1 VFLKEA
7 GNLDLGAQSFQATGA
22 RQNGSGVRKFIA
34 AEWLYRENNS
44 AEDAI
49 DICHRLM
56 PPEFSAASSV
66 ARWMIYIIQSR
77 QDRAERP
84 GVLKMHQLLKQDMAP
99 QASQSGLLAPDTT
112 GMNFYRADP
121 ALTDLLRIH
130 LPEKLFNHIEP
141 HLDRLGELAGGRL
154 DECARLADRHGPVL
168 HPRDKFGRDV
178 QSIEYHP
185 AYHELERAAFGEFG
199 IHALSIRKGIMGWP
213 DKYPVVAKHAF
224 TFLFNQ
230 TEFGMGCP
238 INVTDG
244 CAKLLANF
252 GSEELKAKYFDGL
265 TQTDMSRLTQGGQFM
280 TEKEGGSDV
289 GTLTTSAVQEGD
301 HWRLYGEKWFCS
313 NADAKVV
320 MLLARPEGAPPGTR
334 GVGLFLMPRF
344 LEDGSQNHY
353 RIVRLKD
360 KLGTRSMA
368 SGEIKLEGAIAYAVG
383 KLDRGFVQMAEM
395 VNSSRLS
402 NGVKS
407 TALMRRAWHD
417 AMTVA
422 KNRVVFGSRILDLP
436 LGRRQLLKI
445 MLATEQ
451 ALSMSF
457 LTADALDRAEAGSQD
472 AAALLRILTP
482 TLKFRATRDARKV
495 CGDALEMRGG
505 IGYIEE
511 FATARLLRDAH
522 LGSIWEGTGNIVAL
536 DALKRAVGRHG
547 AESALAADLHARLDD
562 SAEVP
567 QAWRDKLRGLADRAV
582 GFAREVAAHSDNEA
596 ESRRA
601 TSLLYHVASAV
612 QLAWEAQRI
621 HARRGDARRL
631 LLSRL
636 VVDQRVTPNDP
647 FRLAENKSQGAIAAL
662 LLGDRPAGMAE
673 VGELLRG
680 A

>member
-1 VFLKEA
+1 
-7 GNLDLGAQSFQATGA
+7 
-22 RQNGSGVRKFIA
+22 
-34 AEWLYRENNS
+34 
-44 AEDAI
+44 
-49 DICHRLM
+49 
-56 PPEFSAASSV
+56 
-66 ARWMIYIIQSR
+66 
-77 QDRAERP
+77 
-84 GVLKMHQLLKQDMAP
+84 MHQLPKHDATAKAGQG
-99 QASQSGLLAPDTT
+99 GLLAPDTT

-121 ALTDLLRIH
+121 ALADLLRIH
-130 LPEKLFNHIEP
+130 LSDNLFRHIEP
-141 HLDRLGELAGGRL
+141 HLDRLGALAGGHL
-154 DECARLADRHGPVL
+154 DDCGRLADRHVPVL
-168 HPRDKFGRDV
+168 HQRDKFGRDV
-178 QSIEYHP
+178 QWIEYHP
-185 AYHELERAAFGEFG
+185 AYRELERTAFGEFG
-199 IHALSIRKGIMGWP
+199 IHAMSIRKGILGWP
-213 DKYPVVAKHAF
+213 DKYPVLAKHAF

-230 TEFGMGCP
+230 AEFGLGCP

-252 GSEELKAKYFDGL
+252 GSDALKAKYLDGL
-265 TQTDMSRLTQGGQFM
+265 TETDMEKLTQGGQFM

-289 GTLTTSAVQEGD
+289 GTLTTTAVREGD
-301 HWRLYGEKWFCS
+301 YFRLTGEKWFCS

-320 MLLARPEGAPPGTR
+320 MLLARPEGAVGGTR
-334 GVGLFLMPRF
+334 GVGLFLMPR
-344 LEDGSQNHY
+344 LLDDGSQNHY

-368 SGEIKLEGAIAYAVG
+368 SGEIKLEGAIAYTVG
-383 KLDRGFVQMAEM
+383 RLDRGFVQMAEM

-407 TALMRRAWHD
+407 TALMRRAYHD

-422 KNRVVFGSRILDLP
+422 NNRVVFGSRIVDLP
-436 LGRRQLLKI
+436 LGRRQLMKI

-451 ALSMSF
+451 GLSMSF

-495 CGDALEMRGG
+495 CGDAMEMRGG

-562 SAEVP
+562 SAQVP
-567 QAWRDKLRGLADRAV
+567 QAWCDRLRGLTDRAIT
-582 GFAREVAAHSDNEA
+582 FARDVAARTENEA
-596 ESRRA
+596 EARRA
-601 TSLLYHVASAV
+601 ASLLYHVASAV
-612 QLAWEAQRI
+612 ALGWEAGRI
-621 HARRGDARRL
+621 HDRRGDARRL

-636 VVDQRVTPNDP
+636 VIDHRVTASDP
-647 FRLAENKSQGAIAAL
+647 FRLTENKAQDAIVSL
-662 LLGDRPAGMAE
+662 LLGERAVGMAE
-673 VGELLRG
+673 VGELVL
-680 A
+680 AA

>member
-1 VFLKEA
+1 M
-7 GNLDLGAQSFQATGA
+7 Q
-22 RQNGSGVRKFIA
+22 
-34 AEWLYRENNS
+34 
-44 AEDAI
+44 
-49 DICHRLM
+49 
-56 PPEFSAASSV
+56 P
-66 ARWMIYIIQSR
+66 
-77 QDRAERP
+77 
-84 GVLKMHQLLKQDMAP
+84 LKQDR
-99 QASQSGLLAPDTT
+99 QVASAGQPGLLAPDTS

-121 ALTDLLRIH
+121 ALTDLLRLH
-130 LPEKLFNHIEP
+130 LPEALFRHIEP
-141 HLDRLGELAGGRL
+141 HLDRLGGLAGGHL
-154 DECARLADRHGPVL
+154 DECARLADRHAPVL
-168 HPRDKFGRDV
+168 HQRDRFGRDS
-178 QSIEYHP
+178 QYIEYHP
-185 AYHELERAAFGEFG
+185 AYRELEKAAFGEFG
-199 IHALSIRKGIMGWP
+199 IHAMSVRKGILGWP

-230 TEFGMGCP
+230 AEFGLGCP

-244 CAKLLANF
+244 CAKLLNNF
-252 GSEELKAKYFDGL
+252 GSEALKEKYLDGL
-265 TQTDMSRLTQGGQFM
+265 TQTDMSKLTQGGQFM

-289 GTLTTSAVQEGD
+289 GTLTTTAVQEGD
-301 HWRLYGEKWFCS
+301 HWRLSGEKWFCS
-313 NADAKVV
+313 NADAEVV
-320 MLLARPEGAPPGTR
+320 MLLARPEGAGPGTR
-334 GVGLFLMPRF
+334 GVGLFLMPRR

-407 TALMRRAWHD
+407 TALMRRAYHD

-422 KNRVVFGSRILDLP
+422 KGRVVFGQRIIDLP
-436 LGRRQLLKI
+436 LARRQLMKI
-445 MLATEQ
+445 GLATEQ

-522 LGSIWEGTGNIVAL
+522 LGSIWEGTGNIVAI

-547 AESALAADLHARLDD
+547 ADAALAADLHARLDD
-562 SAEVP
+562 SPNVP
-567 QAWRDKLRGLADRAV
+567 QAWRNRLRDLTDRAI
-582 GFAREVAAHSDNEA
+582 GFARDVASRMENEA
-596 ESRRA
+596 DARRA

-612 QLAWEAQRI
+612 ALAWEGGRI
-621 HARRGDARRL
+621 HEKRGDARRL
-631 LLSRL
+631 LLSRMVIDHR
-636 VVDQRVTPNDP
+636 VVASDP
-647 FRLAENKSQGAIAAL
+647 FRLTENAVQRAITDH
-662 LLGDRPAGMAE
+662 LLGERSVGMAE
-673 VGELLRG
+673 VGELIS
-680 A
+680 AA

>member
-1 VFLKEA
+1 
-7 GNLDLGAQSFQATGA
+7 
-22 RQNGSGVRKFIA
+22 
-34 AEWLYRENNS
+34 
-44 AEDAI
+44 
-49 DICHRLM
+49 
-56 PPEFSAASSV
+56 
-66 ARWMIYIIQSR
+66 
-77 QDRAERP
+77 
-84 GVLKMHQLLKQDMAP
+84 MHQLAKHDDVTMPADRP
-99 QASQSGLLAPDTT
+99 GLLAPDTS

-130 LPEKLFNHIEP
+130 LPDPLFRHIEP
-141 HLDRLGELAGGRL
+141 HLDRLGGLAGGYL
-154 DECARLADRHGPVL
+154 DECARLADRHVPVL
-168 HPRDKFGRDV
+168 HQRDRFGRDA
-178 QSIEYHP
+178 QWIEYHP
-185 AYHELERAAFGEFG
+185 AYRELERAAFGEFG
-199 IHALSIRKGIMGWP
+199 IHAMSLRKGIMGWP
-213 DKYPVVAKHAF
+213 QAYPVVAKHAF

-230 TEFGMGCP
+230 AEFGLGCP

-244 CAKLLANF
+244 CAKLLAKF
-252 GSEELKAKYFDGL
+252 GSEALQAKYLDGL
-265 TQTDMSRLTQGGQFM
+265 TQTDMDKLTQGGQFM

-289 GTLTTSAVQEGD
+289 GTLTTTAVQEGD
-301 HWRLYGEKWFCS
+301 RWRLTGEKWFCS

-320 MLLARPEGAPPGTR
+320 MLLARPQGAEGGTR

-344 LEDGSQNHY
+344 LDDGSPNHY

-407 TALMRRAWHD
+407 TALMRRAHHD

-422 KNRVVFGSRILDLP
+422 RNRVVFGSRIIDLP
-436 LGRRQLLKI
+436 LARRQLMKI

-457 LTADALDRAEAGSQD
+457 VTADALDRGEAGSQD

-482 TLKFRATRDARKV
+482 VLKFRATRDARKV

-511 FATARLLRDAH
+511 FATSRLLRDAH
-522 LGSIWEGTGNIVAL
+522 LGSIWEGTGNIVAI

-547 AESALAADLHARLDD
+547 ADSALAADLHARLDD
-562 SAEVP
+562 SANVP
-567 QAWRDKLRGLADRAV
+567 QAWRSRLRDLTDRAI
-582 GFAREVAAHSDNEA
+582 GFAREVASRTDNEA
-596 ESRRA
+596 EARRA

-612 QLAWEAQRI
+612 TLAWEGGRV
-621 HARRGDARRL
+621 HEMRGDARRL
-631 LLSRL
+631 LLSRMAI
-636 VVDQRVTPNDP
+636 DHRVAAGDP
-647 FRLAENKSQGAIAAL
+647 FRLTENSVQRGITDH
-662 LLGDRPAGMAE
+662 LLGERAVGMAE
-673 VGELLRG
+673 VGELL
-680 A
+680 AAA

>member
-1 VFLKEA
+1 MVYNIDTGRKRQEPKMQPLKH
-7 GNLDLGAQSFQATGA
+7 D
-22 RQNGSGVRKFIA
+22 R
-34 AEWLYRENNS
+34 
-44 AEDAI
+44 
-49 DICHRLM
+49 
-56 PPEFSAASSV
+56 SAASPD
-66 ARWMIYIIQSR
+66 Q
-77 QDRAERP
+77 P
-84 GVLKMHQLLKQDMAP
+84 
-99 QASQSGLLAPDTT
+99 GLLAPDTT

-121 ALTDLLRIH
+121 ALTDLLRLH
-130 LPEKLFNHIEP
+130 LPDATFRHIEP
-141 HLDRLGELAGGRL
+141 HLDRLGAMAGGHL
-154 DECARLADRHGPVL
+154 DECARLADRHAPVL
-168 HPRDKFGRDV
+168 HQRDKFGRDT
-178 QSIEYHP
+178 QWIEYHP
-185 AYHELERAAFGEFG
+185 AYRELERAAFGEFG
-199 IHALSIRKGIMGWP
+199 IHAMSVRKGILGWP

-230 TEFGMGCP
+230 AEFGLGCP

-252 GSEELKAKYFDGL
+252 GSDALKAKYLDGL
-265 TQTDMSRLTQGGQFM
+265 TQTDMSKLTQGGQFM

-289 GTLTTSAVQEGD
+289 GTLTTTAVQEGD
-301 HWRLYGEKWFCS
+301 HWRLSGEKWFCS
-313 NADAKVV
+313 NADAEVV
-320 MLLARPEGAPPGTR
+320 MLLARPEGAGPGTR
-334 GVGLFLMPRF
+334 GVGLFLMPRR
-344 LEDGSQNHY
+344 LDDGSQNHY

-407 TALMRRAWHD
+407 TALMRRAHHD

-422 KNRVVFGSRILDLP
+422 RNRVVFGQRIIDLP
-436 LGRRQLLKI
+436 LARRQLMKI

-451 ALSMSF
+451 GLSMSF

-522 LGSIWEGTGNIVAL
+522 LGSIWEGTGNIVAI
-536 DALKRAVGRHG
+536 DALKRAIGRHG
-547 AESALAADLHARLDD
+547 ADNALAADLHARLNE
-562 SAEVP
+562 SANVP
-567 QAWRDKLRGLADRAV
+567 AAWRNRLRELTDRAV
-582 GFAREVAAHSDNEA
+582 GFAREVASRMDNEGDA
-596 ESRRA
+596 RRA

-612 QLAWEAQRI
+612 AFASEGSRI
-621 HARRGDARRL
+621 HEMRGDARRL
-631 LLSRL
+631 LLSRM
-636 VVDQRVTPNDP
+636 VVDHRISASDP
-647 FRLAENKSQGAIAAL
+647 FRLTENAAQRAITAH
-662 LLGDRPAGMAE
+662 LLGDRAVGMAE
-673 VGELLRG
+673 VGELLT
-680 A
+680 AA

>member
-1 VFLKEA
+1 MQ
-7 GNLDLGAQSFQATGA
+7 GP
-22 RQNGSGVRKFIA
+22 QNRVA
-34 AEWLYRENNS
+34 NS
-44 AEDAI
+44 DS
-49 DICHRLM
+49 
-56 PPEFSAASSV
+56 PPS
-66 ARWMIYIIQSR
+66 
-77 QDRAERP
+77 
-84 GVLKMHQLLKQDMAP
+84 
-99 QASQSGLLAPDTT
+99 LLAPDTS

-121 ALTDLLRIH
+121 AFSDLLRIH
-130 LPEKLFNHIEP
+130 LPEALFRHVEP
-141 HLDRLGELAGGRL
+141 HLDRLGGLAGGHL
-154 DECARLADRHGPVL
+154 DECARFADRHVPVL
-168 HPRDKFGRDV
+168 HQRDRFGRDA
-178 QSIEYHP
+178 QWIEYHP
-185 AYHELERAAFGEFG
+185 AYRELERAAFGEFG

-252 GSEELKAKYFDGL
+252 GSDALKDRYLDGL
-265 TQTDMSRLTQGGQFM
+265 TQTDMAKLTQGGQFM

-289 GTLTTSAVQEGD
+289 GTLTTTAVQDGD

-313 NADAKVV
+313 NADTKVV
-320 MLLARPEGAPPGTR
+320 MLLARPDGAPPGTR

-344 LEDGSQNHY
+344 LDDGSQNHY

-407 TALMRRAWHD
+407 TALMRRAYHD

-422 KNRVVFGSRILDLP
+422 KNRVVFGSRIVDLP
-436 LGRRQLLKI
+436 LGRRQLMKI

-457 LTADALDRAEAGSQD
+457 MTADALDRAEAGSQG

-547 AESALAADLHARLDD
+547 ADAALAADLHARVDD
-562 SAEVP
+562 SAKVP
-567 QAWRDKLRGLADRAV
+567 QGWRDRLRALIDRAV
-582 GFAREVAAHSDNEA
+582 GFAREVAARAENESEA
-596 ESRRA
+596 RRA

-612 QLAWEAQRI
+612 ALAWEGGRI
-621 HARRGDARRL
+621 HDMRGDARRL
-631 LLSRL
+631 LLSRM
-636 VVDQRVTPNDP
+636 VVDHRLGAGDP
-647 FRLAENKSQGAIAAL
+647 FRLTENAAQRAITDP
-662 LLGDRPAGMAE
+662 LLGDRAPGMAG
-673 VGELLRG
+673 VGG
-680 A
+680 

>member
-1 VFLKEA
+1 M
-7 GNLDLGAQSFQATGA
+7 
-22 RQNGSGVRKFIA
+22 
-34 AEWLYRENNS
+34 REPRRDTANFV
-44 AEDAI
+44 E
-49 DICHRLM
+49 
-56 PPEFSAASSV
+56 
-66 ARWMIYIIQSR
+66 Q
-77 QDRAERP
+77 
-84 GVLKMHQLLKQDMAP
+84 G
-99 QASQSGLLAPDTT
+99 GLLAPDTS

-121 ALTDLLRIH
+121 ALADLLRIH
-130 LPEKLFNHIEP
+130 LADPLFRHIEP
-141 HLDRLGELAGGRL
+141 HLDRLGALAGGHL
-154 DECARLADRHGPVL
+154 DECARLADRHVPVL
-168 HPRDKFGRDV
+168 HQRDRFGRDI
-178 QSIEYHP
+178 QWIEYHP
-185 AYHELERAAFGEFG
+185 AYRELERAAFGEFG
-199 IHALSIRKGIMGWP
+199 IHAMSLRKGILGWP

-230 TEFGMGCP
+230 AEFGLGCP

-252 GSEELKAKYFDGL
+252 GSDALKARYLDGL
-265 TQTDMSRLTQGGQFM
+265 TQTDMSKLTQGGQFM

-289 GTLTTSAVQEGD
+289 GTLTTTAMAEGD
-301 HWRLYGEKWFCS
+301 HWRLFGEKWFCS
-313 NADAKVV
+313 NADAEVV
-320 MLLARPEGAPPGTR
+320 MLLARPEGAGGGTR
-334 GVGLFLMPRF
+334 GVGLFLMPRR
-344 LEDGSQNHY
+344 LDDGSPNHY

-383 KLDRGFVQMAEM
+383 RLDRGFVQMAEM

-407 TALMRRAWHD
+407 TALMRRAHHD

-422 KNRVVFGSRILDLP
+422 KNRVVFGSRIIDLP
-436 LGRRQLLKI
+436 LARRQLMKI

-457 LTADALDRAEAGSQD
+457 ITADALDRAEAGSQD

-522 LGSIWEGTGNIVAL
+522 LGSIWEGTGNIVAI
-536 DALKRAVGRHG
+536 DALTRAVGRHG
-547 AESALAADLHARLDD
+547 ADAALGADLHARLDD
-562 SAEVP
+562 SVGVP
-567 QAWRDKLRGLADRAV
+567 GAWRDRLRSLTDHAV
-582 GFAREVAAHSDNEA
+582 NFARKVASNSDNEA
-596 ESRRA
+596 DARRA

-612 QLAWEAQRI
+612 SFAWEAGRI
-621 HARRGDARRL
+621 QQMRGDGRRL

-636 VVDQRVTPNDP
+636 VVDHRLSPGDP
-647 FRLAENKSQGAIAAL
+647 FRLADNATQRKITDW
-662 LLGDRPAGMAE
+662 LLGERVVGMTE
-673 VGELLRG
+673 VAQLLCT

>member
-1 VFLKEA
+1 MEPLKH
-7 GNLDLGAQSFQATGA
+7 DRITT
-22 RQNGSGVRKFIA
+22 
-34 AEWLYRENNS
+34 S
-44 AEDAI
+44 AEQ
-49 DICHRLM
+49 
-56 PPEFSAASSV
+56 P
-66 ARWMIYIIQSR
+66 
-77 QDRAERP
+77 
-84 GVLKMHQLLKQDMAP
+84 
-99 QASQSGLLAPDTT
+99 GLLAPDTS

-121 ALTDLLRIH
+121 ALTDLVRIH
-130 LPEKLFNHIEP
+130 LPDALFRHIEP
-141 HLDRLGELAGGRL
+141 HLDRLGALAGGHL
-154 DECARLADRHGPVL
+154 DECARLVDRHVPVL
-168 HPRDKFGRDV
+168 HQRERFGRDA
-178 QSIEYHP
+178 QWIEYHP
-185 AYHELERAAFGEFG
+185 AYRELERAAFGEFG
-199 IHALSIRKGIMGWP
+199 IHAMSLRRGIMGWP

-230 TEFGMGCP
+230 AEFGLGCP

-244 CAKLLANF
+244 CARLLANF
-252 GSEELKAKYFDGL
+252 GSEALKAKYLDGL

-289 GTLTTSAVQEGD
+289 GKLTTTAVQEGD
-301 HWRLYGEKWFCS
+301 HWRLSGEKWFCS
-313 NADAKVV
+313 NADAQVV
-320 MLLARPEGAPPGTR
+320 MLLARPQGAEAGTR
-334 GVGLFLMPRF
+334 GVGLFLMPRR
-344 LEDGSQNHY
+344 LDDGSPNHY

-407 TALMRRAWHD
+407 TALMRRAHHD

-422 KNRVVFGSRILDLP
+422 QNRVVFGSRIIDLP
-436 LGRRQLLKI
+436 LARRQLMKI

-547 AESALAADLHARLDD
+547 ADAALAADLHARLDD
-562 SAEVP
+562 SANVP
-567 QAWRDKLRGLADRAV
+567 QAWRDRLRDLTDRAI

-596 ESRRA
+596 EARRA

-612 QLAWEAQRI
+612 ALAWEGGRI
-621 HARRGDARRL
+621 HEMRADARRL
-631 LLSRL
+631 LLSRM
-636 VVDQRVTPNDP
+636 VIDHRVSVNDP
-647 FRLAENKSQGAIAAL
+647 FRLTENSVQRAITGH
-662 LLGDRPAGMAE
+662 LLGERAVGMAE
-673 VGELLRG
+673 VGELLS
-680 A
+680 AA

>member
-1 VFLKEA
+1 M
-7 GNLDLGAQSFQATGA
+7 QSLQHGRT
-22 RQNGSGVRKFIA
+22 A
-34 AEWLYRENNS
+34 ANP
-44 AEDAI
+44 D
-49 DICHRLM
+49 
-56 PPEFSAASSV
+56 
-66 ARWMIYIIQSR
+66 
-77 QDRAERP
+77 
-84 GVLKMHQLLKQDMAP
+84 
-99 QASQSGLLAPDTT
+99 QSGLLAPDTS

-121 ALTDLLRIH
+121 ALRDLLRLH
-130 LPEKLFNHIEP
+130 LTDALFRHIEP

-168 HPRDKFGRDV
+168 HQRDKFGRDV
-178 QSIEYHP
+178 QWIEYHP
-185 AYHELERAAFGEFG
+185 AYRELERAAFGEFG
-199 IHALSIRKGIMGWP
+199 IHAMSIRKGILGWP
-213 DKYPVVAKHAF
+213 DRYPVAAKHAF

-230 TEFGMGCP
+230 AEFGLGCP

-252 GSEELKAKYFDGL
+252 GSEELKARYLDGL
-265 TQTDMSRLTQGGQFM
+265 TETDMSKLTQGGQFM

-289 GTLTTSAVQEGD
+289 GKLTTSAVQEGD

-313 NADAKVV
+313 NADAEVV
-320 MLLARPEGAPPGTR
+320 MLLARPQGASAGTR
-334 GVGLFLMPRF
+334 GVGLFLMPRR
-344 LEDGSQNHY
+344 LDDGSQNQY

-383 KLDRGFVQMAEM
+383 RLDRGFVQMAEM

-407 TALMRRAWHD
+407 TALMRRAYHD

-422 KNRVVFGSRILDLP
+422 KNRVVFGSRIIDKP
-436 LGRRQLLKI
+436 LARRQLMKI

-522 LGSIWEGTGNIVAL
+522 LGSIWEGTGNIVAI
-536 DALKRAVGRHG
+536 DALTRAIGRHG
-547 AESALAADLHARLDD
+547 ADSALAADLHARLDE
-562 SAEVP
+562 SVQVP
-567 QAWRDKLRGLADRAV
+567 QAWRDRLRDLTDRTV
-582 GFAREVAAHSDNEA
+582 GFAREVVAHSDNEA
-596 ESRRA
+596 EARRA

-612 QLAWEAQRI
+612 TLAWEGARI
-621 HARRGDARRL
+621 HEMSGDARRL

-636 VVDQRVTPNDP
+636 VVDHRLSAGDP
-647 FRLAENKSQGAIAAL
+647 FRLTGNAAQRKITACM
-662 LLGDRPAGMAE
+662 LGDRGVGMSE
-673 VGELLRG
+673 VGELLS
-680 A
+680 AT

>member
-1 VFLKEA
+1 
-7 GNLDLGAQSFQATGA
+7 
-22 RQNGSGVRKFIA
+22 
-34 AEWLYRENNS
+34 
-44 AEDAI
+44 
-49 DICHRLM
+49 
-56 PPEFSAASSV
+56 
-66 ARWMIYIIQSR
+66 
-77 QDRAERP
+77 
-84 GVLKMHQLLKQDMAP
+84 MHQLLKNDDVAARP
-99 QASQSGLLAPDTT
+99 QQNGLLAPDTT

-121 ALTDLLRIH
+121 ALADLLRIH
-130 LPEKLFNHIEP
+130 LSDALFRHIEP
-141 HLDRLGELAGGRL
+141 HLDRLGELAGGHL
-154 DECARLADRHGPVL
+154 DECARLADRHTPIL
-168 HPRDKFGRDV
+168 YQRDRFGRDV
-178 QSIEYHP
+178 QWIEYHP
-185 AYHELERAAFGEFG
+185 AYRELERAAFGEFG
-199 IHALSIRKGIMGWP
+199 IHAMSIRKGILGWP

-230 TEFGMGCP
+230 AEFGLGCP

-252 GSEELKAKYFDGL
+252 GSDALKAKYLDGL
-265 TQTDMSRLTQGGQFM
+265 TQTDMEKLTQGGQFM

-289 GTLTTSAVQEGD
+289 GTLTTVAVQEGN
-301 HWRLYGEKWFCS
+301 HWRLRGEKWFCS

-320 MLLARPEGAPPGTR
+320 MLLARPDGAPSGTR

-344 LEDGSQNHY
+344 LDDGSQNHY

-368 SGEIKLEGAIAYAVG
+368 SGEIKLEGAVAYAVG
-383 KLDRGFVQMAEM
+383 RLDRGFVQMAEM

-407 TALMRRAWHD
+407 AALMRRAHHD

-422 KNRVVFGSRILDLP
+422 NNRVVFGSRIVDLP
-436 LGRRQLLKI
+436 LGRRQLMKI

-505 IGYIEE
+505 IGYVEE

-536 DALKRAVGRHG
+536 DALKRAIGRHG
-547 AESALAADLHARLDD
+547 AESALTADLHARLDD
-562 SAEVP
+562 SGNVP
-567 QAWRDKLRGLADRAV
+567 VAWRDRLRGLTDSVVA
-582 GFAREVAAHSDNEA
+582 FAREVAGQTDNEA
-596 ESRRA
+596 EARRA
-601 TSLLYHVASAV
+601 TSLLYHIASAV
-612 QLAWEAQRI
+612 QLAWEAGRI
-621 HARRGDARRL
+621 EALRGDARRL

-636 VVDQRVTPNDP
+636 VVDH
-647 FRLAENKSQGAIAAL
+647 RLT
-662 LLGDRPAGMAE
+662 
-673 VGELLRG
+673 
-680 A
+680 

>member
-1 VFLKEA
+1 MQQHSGHDV
-7 GNLDLGAQSFQATGA
+7 TA
-22 RQNGSGVRKFIA
+22 RA
-34 AEWLYRENNS
+34 
-44 AEDAI
+44 
-49 DICHRLM
+49 
-56 PPEFSAASSV
+56 
-66 ARWMIYIIQSR
+66 
-77 QDRAERP
+77 DRP
-84 GVLKMHQLLKQDMAP
+84 
-99 QASQSGLLAPDTT
+99 GLLAPDTS

-130 LPEKLFNHIEP
+130 LPDRIFNHIEP
-141 HLDRLGELAGGRL
+141 HLDRLGGLAGGYL
-154 DECARLADRHGPVL
+154 DECARLADRHPPVL
-168 HPRDKFGRDV
+168 HQRDRFGRDV
-178 QSIEYHP
+178 QWIEYHP
-185 AYHELERAAFGEFG
+185 AYRELEKAAFGEFG
-199 IHALSIRKGIMGWP
+199 IHAMSIRKGVLGWP

-230 TEFGMGCP
+230 AEFGLGCP

-244 CAKLLANF
+244 CANLLANF
-252 GSEELKAKYFDGL
+252 GSDALKAKYLDGL
-265 TQTDMSRLTQGGQFM
+265 TETNMAKLTQGGQFM

-301 HWRLYGEKWFCS
+301 HWRLSGEKWFCS
-313 NADAKVV
+313 NADAEVV
-320 MLLARPEGAPPGTR
+320 MLLARPRGAEGGTR
-334 GVGLFLMPRF
+334 GVGLFLMPRR
-344 LEDGSQNHY
+344 LDDGSQNHY

-383 KLDRGFVQMAEM
+383 NLDRGFVQMAEM

-407 TALMRRAWHD
+407 TALMRRAYHD

-422 KNRVVFGSRILDLP
+422 RNRSVFGSRIVDLP
-436 LGRRQLLKI
+436 LGRRQLMKI
-445 MLATEQ
+445 ALATEQ

-482 TLKFRATRDARKV
+482 ILKFRATRDARKV

-511 FATARLLRDAH
+511 FATSRLLRDAH

-547 AESALAADLHARLDD
+547 ADGALAADLHARLDD
-562 SAEVP
+562 SAAVP
-567 QAWRDKLRGLADRAV
+567 QAWRDRLHGLTDRAI
-582 GFAREVAAHSDNEA
+582 GFAREVASRAEKEA
-596 ESRRA
+596 EARRA

-612 QLAWEAQRI
+612 GLAWEAQRI
-621 HARRGDARRL
+621 HERRGDARRL

-636 VVDQRVTPNDP
+636 VVDHRLSAGDP
-647 FRLAENKSQGAIAAL
+647 FRLTENATQAAIADR
-662 LLGDRPAGMAE
+662 LLGEPPVGMAE
-673 VGELLRG
+673 VGELLV
-680 A
+680 AA